1 MNGDAG
7 VHARVPMRVTNG
19 MRGESIV
26 RYDDRQPVRGR
37 ALLPAI
43 AAGLGAGLAV
53 FYIARLLAER
63 APLLADETADETE
76 APPRNAAS
84 ARTRG

>member
-1 MNGDAG
+1 MT
-7 VHARVPMRVTNG
+7 VTNA
-19 MRGESIV
+19 MRDESIV
-26 RYDDRQPVRGR
+26 RYDDRRPVRGR

-63 APLLADETADETE
+63 APLVLGPPA
-76 APPRNAAS
+76 APVSDAAS

>member
-1 MNGDAG
+1 MTE
-7 VHARVPMRVTNG
+7 TNG
-19 MRGESIV
+19 MRDESIV

-43 AAGLGAGLAV
+43 AAGVGAGLAV

-63 APLLADETADETE
+63 APLELEPPEAALENTAL
-76 APPRNAAS
+76 

>member
-1 MNGDAG
+1 MT
-7 VHARVPMRVTNG
+7 VTNG
-19 MRGESIV
+19 TRDESIV

-43 AAGLGAGLAV
+43 ALGVGAGLVV
-53 FYIARLLAER
+53 FYVAHLMAER
-63 APLLADETADETE
+63 APLVLEPAD
-76 APPRNAAS
+76 AARGGDTVP

>member
-1 MNGDAG
+1 MT
-7 VHARVPMRVTNG
+7 VTNG
-19 MRGESIV
+19 TRDESIV

-37 ALLPAI
+37 ALFPAI

-63 APLLADETADETE
+63 APLALDPPNAPVRDTAST
-76 APPRNAAS
+76 
-84 ARTRG
+84 RTRG

>member
-1 MNGDAG
+1 MTE
-7 VHARVPMRVTNG
+7 TNG
-19 MRGESIV
+19 MRDESIV

-37 ALLPAI
+37 ELLPAI

-63 APLLADETADETE
+63 APLGLEPDDADVRDTAL
-76 APPRNAAS
+76 

>member
-1 MNGDAG
+1 MTE
-7 VHARVPMRVTNG
+7 TNG
-19 MRGESIV
+19 MRDESIV

-63 APLLADETADETE
+63 TPLVVDPPDAPARD
-76 APPRNAAS
+76 AAS